1 VGALIRTVTAWDGL
15 SLCVRVWDGGHLLP
29 PVLCLPG
36 LVRTGADF
44 DTVVP
49 LFGDGRTVVTLDYA
63 GRGGSGRSSDVMRY
77 GPEACLRDV
86 LDVCAALHLPHVA
99 IIGTSFGG
107 LLAMGLAAARPGL
120 LRGVVLNDVG
130 PDIGSEGAG
139 FVRDF
144 VALDPALPS
153 LDACVSFLKQRLPPL
168 SLSTENDWRTM
179 AELTYEPGKDGRFHP
194 VWDIAIA
201 KLLQRPTPDLWPLF
215 GALAHVPVLL
225 VHGALSTILLPETV
239 AAMQARRPDM
249 TVLTVPGVGHAPILT
264 EPDVKDRLSTFI
276 AGLDQRDVLKAS
288 TAA

>member
-1 VGALIRTVTAWDGL
+1 MEPLIQTVAAWDGL
-15 SLCVRVWDGGHLLP
+15 SLCVRIWNAGHRLP

-44 DTVVP
+44 DTVAP
-49 LFGDGRTVVTLDYA
+49 LFGAGRTVVALDYA

-86 LDVCAALHLPHVA
+86 MDVCAALHLHHVT

-130 PDIGSEGAG
+130 PDIGTAGAA

-144 VALDPALPS
+144 VALDPALPD
-153 LDACVSFLKQRLPPL
+153 LDACVTFLKQPLPPM
-168 SLSTENDWRTM
+168 SLSSENDWRTM
-179 AELTYEPGKDGRFHP
+179 AALTYQPGPDGRFHP

-201 KLLQRPTPDLWPLF
+201 RLLRRPPPDLWPLF

-225 VHGALSTILLPETV
+225 VHGAVSTILLPGTV
-239 AAMQARRPDM
+239 AAMRARRPDM
-249 TVLTVPGVGHAPILT
+249 AVVTVPDVGHAPVLT
-264 EPDVKDRLSTFI
+264 EAAV
-276 AGLDQRDVLKAS
+276 RDTLCAFVERIG
-288 TAA
+288 